1 LNRARGADIV
11 LRTLV
16 KYYEGGTVKLI
27 LRIALALALTATT
40 ALADE
45 KGGHDER
52 SRHGEKFPFFP
63 SLLSAADGRAV
74 SSSDFEDPSVCMG
87 CHPELYKQWNGSMHS
102 NAFVD
107 PVFQALWRIGVK
119 ETDGAVEKLCAGC
132 HTAIGTVAGEVKLGP
147 DGVFQASEIAK
158 KGVQCDLCH
167 TIKGVRDHETPSREP
182 QNASI
187 VVDPGPVKR
196 GPYKDSDSPYHETE
210 YSELHTKS
218 EFCAN
223 CHNVFHPSNNFPIE
237 DTYREWKTSVYAQ
250 AGIQCQ
256 DCHMMPVE
264 KAIEAAKTLVRPV
277 NPGQPAVGGP
287 QRDQM
292 YTHEFVGAN
301 AVVTELLGAKQHAAI
316 AVKRLQGAAS
326 VALELPAQAEAG
338 RMVQL
343 KVKVRNE
350 TAGHN
355 LPTSLTDVRQVWL
368 DVVAAAG
375 GAQVFRSGGLAA
387 DGSLDPEA
395 TTFHAHA
402 VDKDGHHT
410 SKPWEIVRFE
420 SNTTIPP
427 RGVATARYA
436 FELPP
441 DAKGPL
447 AVTATLRYRSY
458 DQGLANVLLGDKAPT
473 IPVIDMAAATGTIP
487 LP

>member
-1 LNRARGADIV
+1 MKSIA
-11 LRTLV
+11 TLV
-16 KYYEGGTVKLI
+16 
-27 LRIALALALTATT
+27 LALLVAA
-40 ALADE
+40 APAGAAD
-45 KGGHDER
+45 
-52 SRHGEKFPFFP
+52 EKFPFFP
-63 SLLSAADGRAV
+63 SLLNTATGRPVA
-74 SSSDFEDPSVCMG
+74 STEFEDPGVCMG
-87 CHPELYKQWNGSMHS
+87 CHPAIYKQWNGSMHS
-102 NAFVD
+102 NAFPD
-107 PVFQALWRIGVK
+107 PVFQALWRLGVK
-119 ETDGAVEKLCAGC
+119 ETNGAVEKLCAGC
-132 HTAIGTVAGEVKLGP
+132 HTAIGTVAEEVRLGP
-147 DGVFQASEIAK
+147 DGVFQASDIAK

-167 TIKGVRDHETPSREP
+167 TIKATREHETPTREP

-187 VVDPGPVKR
+187 IVDPGPVKR

-264 KAIEAAKTLVRPV
+264 KAIEAAKTLARQA
-277 NPGQPAVGGP
+277 NPGTAALGGP
-287 QRDQM
+287 QREQV

-316 AVKRLQGAAS
+316 AVKRLQNAAS
-326 VALELPAQAEAG
+326 VALELPARAEAG
-338 RMVQL
+338 KLVQL

-355 LPTSLTDVRQVWL
+355 LPTSLTDVRQVWI
-368 DVVAAAG
+368 DVLVKAG
-375 GAQVFRSGGLAA
+375 DREVFRSGALDAA
-387 DGSLDPEA
+387 GSVDPEA
-395 TTFHAHA
+395 TMFHAVA

-410 SKPWEIVRFE
+410 VKPWEVVRFE
-420 SNTTIPP
+420 SNTSIPP
-427 RGVATARYA
+427 KGLATTAYA
-436 FELPP
+436 FELPA

-447 AVTATLRYRSY
+447 AVTATLRYRSF
-458 DQGLANVLLGDKAPT
+458 DQGLANLLLGEKAPT
-473 IPVIDMAAATGTIP
+473 VPVVDMTAATGEIP

>member
-1 LNRARGADIV
+1 MKTRSL
-11 LRTLV
+11 
-16 KYYEGGTVKLI
+16 
-27 LRIALALALTATT
+27 LALALLLLSVPAG
-40 ALADE
+40 AN
-45 KGGHDER
+45 
-52 SRHGEKFPFFP
+52 EKFPFFP
-63 SLLSAADGRAV
+63 SLLTT
-74 SSSDFEDPSVCMG
+74 SSGTPVASTEFEDPGVCMG
-87 CHPELYKQWNGSMHS
+87 CHPALFKQWNGSMHS

-107 PVFQALWRIGVK
+107 PVFQALWRLGVK
-119 ETDGAVEKLCAGC
+119 ETNGAVERLCAGC
-132 HTAIGTVAGEVKLGP
+132 HTAIGTVAEEVRLGP
-147 DGVFQASEIAK
+147 DGVFQASDIAK

-167 TIKGVRDHETPSREP
+167 TIKGARDLETPTREP

-187 VVDPGPVKR
+187 VVDPGSVKR

-210 YSELHTKS
+210 YSELHTRS

-264 KAIEAAKTLVRPV
+264 KAIEAAKTLTKPV
-277 NPGQPAVGGP
+277 NPGQPAVNGP
-287 QRDQM
+287 QRPQM
-292 YTHEFVGAN
+292 HTHEFVGAN

-316 AVKRLQGAAS
+316 AVKRLQNAAS
-326 VALELPAQAEAG
+326 VALELPARAEAG
-338 RMVQL
+338 KIVQF

-355 LPTSLTDVRQVWL
+355 LPTSLTEVRQVWL
-368 DVVAAAG
+368 DVAVSSG
-375 GAQVFRSGGLAA
+375 GSEIFRSGRIGA
-387 DGSLDPEA
+387 DGGIDPEA
-395 TTFHAHA
+395 TMFRAIA

-427 RGVATARYA
+427 KGSATASYS
-436 FELPP
+436 FELPAQ
-441 DAKGPL
+441 AKGPL
-447 AVTATLRYRSY
+447 AVTATLRYRSF
-458 DQGLANVLLGDKAPT
+458 DQGLANLLLGDKAPT
-473 IPVIDMAAATGTIP
+473 IPVVDMTAAAGTIS

>member
-1 LNRARGADIV
+1 MKRQG
-11 LRTLV
+11 
-16 KYYEGGTVKLI
+16 I
-27 LRIALALALTATT
+27 LTLALL
-40 ALADE
+40 LAAVPAFAAE
-45 KGGHDER
+45 KAGGDGGA
-52 SRHGEKFPFFP
+52 SGFPFFP
-63 SLLSAADGRAV
+63 SLLTT
-74 SSSDFEDPSVCMG
+74 SSGKPVASTEFEDPGVCMG
-87 CHPELYKQWNGSMHS
+87 CHPALYKQWNGSMHS

-107 PVFQALWRIGVK
+107 PVFQALWRLGVK
-119 ETDGAVEKLCAGC
+119 ETNGAVEKLCAGC
-132 HTAIGTVAGEVKLGP
+132 HTAIGTVAEEVRLGP
-147 DGVFQASEIAK
+147 DGVFQASDIAK

-167 TIKGVRDHETPSREP
+167 TIKAARGHETPTREP

-187 VVDPGPVKR
+187 IVDPGSVKR

-264 KAIEAAKTLVRPV
+264 KAIEAAKTLTKPV
-277 NPGQPAVGGP
+277 NPGQAAVGGP
-287 QRDQM
+287 QREQM
-292 YTHEFVGAN
+292 HTHEFVGAN

-316 AVKRLQGAAS
+316 AVKRLQNAAS
-326 VALELPAQAEAG
+326 IALELPGKAEAG
-338 RMVQL
+338 RLVQF
-343 KVKVRNE
+343 KVRVRNE

-355 LPTSLTDVRQVWL
+355 LPTSLTEVRQVWL
-368 DVVAAAG
+368 DVAVSAG
-375 GAQVFRSGGLAA
+375 GAEVYRSGAIAA
-387 DGSLDPEA
+387 DGSIDPEA
-395 TTFHAHA
+395 TMFRAIA

-427 RGVATARYA
+427 KGSATASYA
-436 FELPP
+436 FELPA

-447 AVTATLRYRSY
+447 AVKATLRYRSF
-458 DQGLANVLLGDKAPT
+458 DQGLANLLLGEKAPT
-473 IPVIDMAAATGTIP
+473 IPAIEMVAASGEIP